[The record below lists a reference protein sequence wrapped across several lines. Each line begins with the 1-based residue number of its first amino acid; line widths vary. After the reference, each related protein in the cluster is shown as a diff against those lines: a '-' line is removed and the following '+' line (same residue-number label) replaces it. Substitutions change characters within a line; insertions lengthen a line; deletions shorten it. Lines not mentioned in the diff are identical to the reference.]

1 MRQGMPVAGN
11 NLHQELALLT
21 GAVDLMVVDVQCIMP
36 ALPSVAACF
45 HTKVVTTSAKVH
57 IPGAESVDLDLHHPK
72 QTAREI
78 VRRAVEAF
86 SRRDPARVRIPR
98 ERMDLVAGFT
108 NENLPQ

>member
-45 HTKVVTTSAKVH
+45 HTKVVTTSAKAH